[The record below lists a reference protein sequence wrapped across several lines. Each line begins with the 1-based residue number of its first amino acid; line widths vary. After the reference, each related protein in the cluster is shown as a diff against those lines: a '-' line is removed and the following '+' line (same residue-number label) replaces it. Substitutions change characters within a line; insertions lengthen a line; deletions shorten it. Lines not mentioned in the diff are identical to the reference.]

1 MVAELVNLAALP
13 QSHNQGE
20 ISNTA
25 LSSSTN
31 AVALTPSGR
40 LAQAFATS
48 TRQGARPALLSA
60 TASEGQG
67 QLSHPYELRPILP
80 PATSNMSQG
89 RG

>member
-1 MVAELVNLAALP
+1 MVAELVNLPALP

-25 LSSSTN
+25 LASSTN

-40 LAQAFATS
+40 LAQAFAAS
-48 TRQGARPALLSA
+48 TDSTMLPRQGARPALLSA

-67 QLSHPYELRPILP
+67 QLSP
-80 PATSNMSQG
+80 S
-89 RG
+89 